1 MMNVEDLLAMF
12 LDSHASAN
20 HSLRTIDWYRSE
32 INRFFAWLRSE
43 NLNNGNWLRAE
54 IIERYLAADRKE
66 IDLPNGKR
74 KRANSPFTIA
84 GHYRA
89 LKGFFA
95 WLADRKFIDVSPLEG
110 IPKPKTPN
118 REPRRVALEDYVVLL
133 DSIPSGDWIDLRDR
147 LIITTFFLCGI
158 RRAECAGL
166 KAADYRTHQHLLLVH
181 GKGDKDRLVP
191 LLPAVERSLVAY
203 LFARP
208 HWDDARLFLAANG
221 AGNPNGVILSG
232 GIYQMLRRRS
242 RAAGLRNLNPHA
254 FRHGLAM
261 YLLNEGGD
269 MSLVQ
274 KILGHSQ
281 ISTTA
286 RHYAQWLTEGMMREF
301 AEKMRGLGR

>member
-1 MMNVEDLLAMF
+1 MDVEELLAMF

-20 HSLRTIDWYRSE
+20 HSLRTIDWYRCE
-32 INRFFAWLRSE
+32 VRRFFAWLRKE
-43 NLNNGNWLRAE
+43 NLQNGNWLRTE
-54 IIERYLAADRKE
+54 IIERYLAADRK
-66 IDLPNGKR
+66 LQR
-74 KRANSPFTIA
+74 SPFTVG
-84 GHYRA
+84 GHHRA

-95 WLADRKFIDVSPLEG
+95 WLVDRKFIDRSPLDG
-110 IPKPKTPN
+110 IPKPKTPDH
-118 REPRRVALEDYVVLL
+118 EPRRVALEDYVILI
-133 DSIPSGDWIDLRDR
+133 DSIPSDDWIDLRDR
-147 LIITTFFLCGI
+147 LIVTTFFLCGI

-166 KAADYRTHQHLLLVH
+166 KAADYRTNHHLLLVH

-191 LLPAVERSLVAY
+191 LLPAVERALVAY

-208 HWDDARLFLAANG
+208 HWDDPRLFLAANG
-221 AGNPNGVILSG
+221 AGNPKGVLLSG